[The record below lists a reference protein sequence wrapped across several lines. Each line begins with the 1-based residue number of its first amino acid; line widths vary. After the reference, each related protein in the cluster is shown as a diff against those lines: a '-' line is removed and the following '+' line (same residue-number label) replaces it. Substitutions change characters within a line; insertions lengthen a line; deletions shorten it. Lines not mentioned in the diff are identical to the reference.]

1 MDGWSTLREIK
12 KAHDIP
18 VIMLTARN
26 QIDEK
31 DLRLVISDFLLN
43 EGYEVY
49 EAEHGGKALEVLYDH
64 PDVKCVILDVMM
76 PIMDGWSTL
85 REIKKVHDI
94 PVIMLTARN
103 QIDDEVFGFELGADD
118 YVAKPFVAA
127 RLMARLKSVL
137 KKNRMTV
144 EDLFQVG
151 TLKYNSISCVLT
163 IDEMVIELT
172 PKEHE
177 LMEFFIL
184 NNNIALSREK
194 ILDNVWGYDYFGDSR
209 TVDTH
214 IKRLRIKLGD
224 YSSLIK
230 TVRGLGYRFEG

>member
-1 MDGWSTLREIK
+1 
-12 KAHDIP
+12 
-18 VIMLTARN
+18 
-26 QIDEK
+26 
-31 DLRLVISDFLLN
+31 
-43 EGYEVY
+43 
-49 EAEHGGKALEVLYDH
+49 
-64 PDVKCVILDVMM
+64 
-76 PIMDGWSTL
+76 
-85 REIKKVHDI
+85 
-94 PVIMLTARN
+94 
-103 QIDDEVFGFELGADD
+103 
-118 YVAKPFVAA
+118 
-127 RLMARLKSVL
+127 
-137 KKNRMTV
+137 
-144 EDLFQVG
+144 
-151 TLKYNSISCVLT
+151 
-163 IDEMVIELT
+163 MVIELT

>member
-1 MDGWSTLREIK
+1 MKDKILVV
-12 KAHDIP
+12 D
-18 VIMLTARN
+18 
-26 QIDEK
+26 DEK
-31 DLRLVISDFLLN
+31 DLRLVISDFLVN
-43 EGYEVY
+43 EGYDVV
-49 EAEHGGKALEVLYDH
+49 EAEHGAKALEILYDQSNI
-64 PDVKCVILDVMM
+64 KCVILDVMM
-76 PIMDGWSTL
+76 PVMDGWSTL
-85 REIKKVHDI
+85 REIKKLYNV

-127 RLMARLKSVL
+127 RLMARLKAVL
-137 KKNRMTV
+137 KKSHMTV
-144 EDLFQVG
+144 DDLFQVD

-163 IDEMVIELT
+163 IDGNTIELT

-177 LMEFFIL
+177 LMEYFIL
-184 NNNIALSREK
+184 NRNIALSREK

-214 IKRLRIKLGD
+214 IKRLRLKLGD
-224 YSSLIK
+224 YASLIK

>member
-1 MDGWSTLREIK
+1 MKDKILIV
-12 KAHDIP
+12 D
-18 VIMLTARN
+18 
-26 QIDEK
+26 DEK

-43 EGYEVY
+43 EGYEVL
-49 EAEHGGKALEVLYDH
+49 EAAHGGRALEVLYDH

-85 REIKKVHDI
+85 REIKKAYDI

-118 YVAKPFVAA
+118 YVAKPFVGA

-144 EDLFQVG
+144 EDIFQVE
-151 TLKYNSISCVLT
+151 TLKYNSISCVLS
-163 IDEMVIELT
+163 IDEKVIELT

-214 IKRLRIKLGD
+214 IKRLRLKLGD
-224 YSSLIK
+224 YASLIK